1 MPKPK
6 EKKATKPKAEKAEEK
21 PKLDYHLEVHVNDL
35 VYKGQAET
43 LEQALTDFVNSPN
56 FPFSVKTRMFMK
68 FGKEG
73 EELQTRTYPVFVAR
87 RLLKRISF
95 RESALEIL
103 ANKLHT
109 IG

>member
-1 MPKPK
+1 MPKLK
-6 EKKATKPKAEKAEEK
+6 EKKVKPKVEKVEK
-21 PKLDYHLEVHVNDL
+21 NPKLDYHLEVHVNDL

-43 LEQALTDFVNSPN
+43 LEQALTDFVNNPN
-56 FPFSVKTRMFMK
+56 FPFSVKTRMFLK

-73 EELQTRTYPVFVAR
+73 EPEQSRTYPVFVAR
-87 RLLKRISF
+87 KLLNRISF